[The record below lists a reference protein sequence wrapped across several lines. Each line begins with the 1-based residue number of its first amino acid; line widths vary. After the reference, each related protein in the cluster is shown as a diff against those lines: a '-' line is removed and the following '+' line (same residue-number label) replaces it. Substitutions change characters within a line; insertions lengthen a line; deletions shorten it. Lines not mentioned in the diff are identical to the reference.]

1 MRYALRIWWI
11 AASTA
16 PSSLWRATPPGRGEN
31 SSLLGEV
38 VLPDF
43 VGIGGA
49 VSCFG
54 RLAEWSKAHVWST
67 CFRVFGTRV
76 RIPDLPDFLK
86 ISRPSG
92 ALFKKRDNWFGRLA
106 EWLKAH
112 VSNTCIR

>member
-1 MRYALRIWWI
+1 MSIVRYALRVRVIV
-11 AASTA
+11 ALTA
-16 PSSLWRATPPGRGEN
+16 PSSLCRATPPGRGEN

-67 CFRVFGTRV
+67 CSRVIGTRV
-76 RIPDLPDFLK
+76 RIPNLPYF
-86 ISRPSG
+86 
-92 ALFKKRDNWFGRLA
+92 A
-106 EWLKAH
+106 
-112 VSNTCIR
+112 